1 MPDGPMPDIDPYLS
15 VVRHPVVADRLC
27 RLREAST
34 DSAAFRRLVSELSAL
49 LCYEAL
55 DDLGTELRRIDTPV
69 ADGVE
74 CSVVAENVLVV
85 PILRAGLGMVPAIQ
99 ETLPLTDVAHVGLR
113 RDDATL
119 ESVVYLNALPA
130 DLSGRRVVVC
140 DPMLATGGS
149 LAKVCTMVADR
160 NPAEIIVLC
169 LIASEEGM
177 ANFRQ
182 AHPRV
187 RVTCAGLDPLL
198 NEQGYIVPGLGDA
211 GDRLFGPPPAHPAA
225 L

>member
-1 MPDGPMPDIDPYLS
+1 
-15 VVRHPVVADRLC
+15 
-27 RLREAST
+27 
-34 DSAAFRRLVSELSAL
+34 VSELSAL

-99 ETLPLTDVAHVGLR
+99 ETLPLTDVAHVDCAGRGNAGIGRLPECPAGGPVR
-113 RDDATL
+113 APGGGVRPDAG
-119 ESVVYLNALPA
+119 
-130 DLSGRRVVVC
+130 DR
-140 DPMLATGGS
+140 GS

-187 RVTCAGLDPLL
+187 RVTCAGST
-198 NEQGYIVPGLGDA
+198 
-211 GDRLFGPPPAHPAA
+211 RC
-225 L
+225 

>member
-1 MPDGPMPDIDPYLS
+1 M
-15 VVRHPVVADRLC
+15 
-27 RLREAST
+27 
-34 DSAAFRRLVSELSAL
+34 SELSAL

-113 RDDATL
+113 RDEATL

-140 DPMLATGGS
+140 DRFTDSTEAYQG
-149 LAKVCTMVADR
+149 VADR